1 MGSTFSSLNA
11 GLTGL
16 YAAQRLIE
24 VSGQNINNQN
34 TAGYTR
40 QRVEQRALGIGSE
53 PSIFAGSVPQGGG
66 VEITRIRR
74 LDDFFLDAKLRLE
87 TGRAAGTKE
96 TSKAWKGIE
105 SAMDELGQMSVSD
118 SMRTFFKSWGDV
130 NNNSDNRGARA
141 TTLGAAEAMVTNI
154 QTGYTHINDLWKN
167 GREQLEALV
176 ADLNTTMDSVQ
187 KLNER
192 IRKATVAGGEVS
204 GAVNHLKDERD
215 QLVLHIS
222 ELTGANVRQGYS
234 VYTKENAPHPNMIGR
249 AYEDGT
255 VEVMLGGNSLV
266 GKDYVNHFEVE
277 GSRDMAGIDSA
288 PRDKYKAAVDALK
301 AGGKGTDA
309 TFDYHGQKIQ
319 QYQSQVQRYEV
330 GDKILDS
337 HGNVVKTLG
346 SGDPEVGT
354 KYVAFYDMKAVQEGG
369 AKLKD
374 AKVAG
379 TEQGFTEFTFMKD
392 EGPVRLRWALG
403 GHMVAIEDGTIGG
416 LMQNL
421 KPAQFP
427 GISGTIGNGGAW
439 AETGKLYNDLATN
452 IATEINAIHANNTA
466 EGGTNN
472 TKTLVTKETKFYKV
486 NLSESETIENPP
498 GSGTFVKNPA
508 RMTDT
513 GTSLKRSD
521 YKTDEAYDA
530 AVKKTLSDLESA
542 NPGSAIVYEN
552 MKENGGDFFKFAAT
566 DNSLPAAMRLSVA
579 IKDPQM
585 IAAGQYTNGVY
596 DGSVSLAL
604 GNRQDAPTSAMNEWA
619 KSVVDIGVHAKSA
632 DDKHTLAEQTRLI
645 AEQQQKSQ
653 SSVDMNE
660 EVINL
665 IQGQHAYAG
674 AARIMSTVNS
684 MLEALINLGR

>member
-24 VSGQNINNQN
+24 VSGQNINNLN
-34 TAGYTR
+34 TPGYTR

-96 TSKAWKGIE
+96 TSIAWKGIE
-105 SAMDELGQMSVSD
+105 SAMDELGRMSVSD

-141 TTLGAAEAMVTNI
+141 TTLGAAEALVTNI
-154 QTGYTHINDLWKN
+154 KTGYTHINDLWKN
-167 GREQLEALV
+167 GREQLDALV

-187 KLNER
+187 KLNDR
-192 IRKATVAGGEVS
+192 IRKATVAGGNIS

-215 QLVLHIS
+215 QLILHIS
-222 ELTGANVRQGYS
+222 ELTGATVRQGYS
-234 VYTKENAPHPNMIGR
+234 VYTKENAPHPNMIGQ
-249 AYEDGT
+249 AYDDGT

-277 GSRDMAGIDSA
+277 GARDMAGIDSA

-301 AGGKGTDA
+301 AGGKDTS
-309 TFDYHGQKIQ
+309 TMFPYHGQQIQ
-319 QYQSQVQRYEV
+319 QYQAHVQRYEV
-330 GDKILDS
+330 GDTISYPD
-337 HGNVVKTLG
+337 GTTKTLG

-354 KYVAFYDMKAVQEGG
+354 KYVAFYDMQAVQKEG
-369 AKLKD
+369 KTLQE
-374 AKVAG
+374 AKVPK

-427 GISGTIGNGGAW
+427 GVSGTIGNGGAW

-452 IATEINAIHANNTA
+452 IATEINAIHANNTG

-472 TKTLVTKETKFYKV
+472 TKTLVTKETKFFKV
-486 NLSESETIENPP
+486 DLSKDVNDPNRQQPIGPT
-498 GSGTFVKNPA
+498 
-508 RMTDT
+508 
-513 GTSLKRSD
+513 LKRSD

-530 AVKKTLSDLESA
+530 AVKKTVADLEA
-542 NPGSAIVYEN
+542 VNHGSAIVYEN
-552 MKENGGDFFKFAAT
+552 VKEDGGDFFKFAAT

-585 IAAGQYTNGVY
+585 IAAGQLKNGVY

-604 GNRQDAPTSAMNEWA
+604 GNRQDAPTSAMNEWS

-645 AEQQQKSQ
+645 AEQRQKSQ

>member
-24 VSGQNINNQN
+24 VSGQNINNLN
-34 TAGYTR
+34 TPGYTR

-96 TSKAWKGIE
+96 NSVAWKGIE
-105 SAMDELGQMSVSD
+105 SAMDELGKMSVSN
-118 SMRTFFKSWGDV
+118 SLRNFYKSWGDV
-130 NNNSDNRGARA
+130 NNSSDNLGARA
-141 TTLGAAEAMVTNI
+141 TAIGNAQALVTQI

-167 GREQLEALV
+167 GRERLDALV

-187 KLNER
+187 KLNDR

-215 QLVLHIS
+215 HLVLHIS
-222 ELTGANVRQGYS
+222 ELTGATVRQGYS
-234 VYTKENAPHPNMIGR
+234 VYTKENAPHPNMIGQSF
-249 AYEDGT
+249 EDGT

-277 GSRDMAGIDSA
+277 GARDMAGIDSA
-288 PRDKYKAAVDALK
+288 PREKFKAAVDALTD
-301 AGGKGTDA
+301 GGKSTDT

-330 GDKILDS
+330 GDKILNADGS
-337 HGNVVKTLG
+337 VKKTLA
-346 SGDPEVGT
+346 SGDPEIGT

-369 AKLKD
+369 KSLQE
-374 AKVAG
+374 AKVPG

-392 EGPVRLRWALG
+392 EGPVRLRWELG

-427 GISGTIGNGGAW
+427 GVSGVVGQGGAW
-439 AETGKLYNDLATN
+439 AETGKLYNDVATN
-452 IATEINAIHANNTA
+452 IATEVNAIHANDVA
-466 EGGTNN
+466 QGGTNN
-472 TKTLVTKETKFYKV
+472 TKTLLTKEVTFKLAD
-486 NLSESETIENPP
+486 LSKDTTDPNRLADAGVTI
-498 GSGTFVKNPA
+498 
-508 RMTDT
+508 
-513 GTSLKRSD
+513 KRSD
-521 YKTDEAYDA
+521 YKTDELFDR
-530 AVKKTLSDLESA
+530 AVQDKVAELEQS
-542 NPGSAIVYEN
+542 NPGHAAIYETV
-552 MKENGGDFFKFAAT
+552 KEDGGDFFKFAAT
-566 DNSLPAAMRLSVA
+566 DNKLPAAMRLKVA
-579 IKDPQM
+579 ITDPQA
-585 IAAGQYTNGVY
+585 IAAGVEVAGIY
-596 DGSVSLAL
+596 DGSVAL
-604 GNRQDAPTSAMNEWA
+604 RLGGQQDAPTSALNEWG
-619 KSVVDIGVHAKSA
+619 KSVVDIGVHASGA
-632 DDKHTLAEQTRLI
+632 SDKYTLAEQTRHI

-660 EVINL
+660 EVMNL
-665 IQGQHAYAG
+665 IRGQHAYAG
-674 AARIMSTVNS
+674 AARITSTVNQ
-684 MLEALINLGR
+684 MLETLINLGR

>member
-24 VSGQNINNQN
+24 VSGQNINNMN
-34 TAGYTR
+34 TPGYTR

-53 PSIFAGSVPQGGG
+53 PSVFAGSVPQGGG

-96 TSKAWKGIE
+96 TSEAWKGIE
-105 SAMDELGQMSVSD
+105 SAMDELGRMSVSD

-141 TTLGAAEAMVTNI
+141 STLGAAEALVTNI
-154 QTGYTHINDLWKN
+154 KTGYTHINDLWKN
-167 GREQLEALV
+167 GREQLDALV

-187 KLNER
+187 KLNDR
-192 IRKATVAGGEVS
+192 IRKTTVSGGNAS

-215 QLVLHIS
+215 QLIMHIS
-222 ELTGANVRQGYS
+222 KLTGATVRQGYS
-234 VYTKENAPHPNMIGR
+234 VYTKENAPHPSMIGQ

-277 GSRDMAGIDSA
+277 GARDMAGIDAA

-301 AGGKGTDA
+301 AGGKDITA
-309 TFDYHGQKIQ
+309 TFEYHGQKIQ
-319 QYQSQVQRYEV
+319 KYQAHVQRYEV
-330 GDKILDS
+330 GDEILKPDGSKKKLDS
-337 HGNVVKTLG
+337 
-346 SGDPEVGT
+346 GDSEVGT
-354 KYVAFYDMKAVQEGG
+354 KYVAFYDMEDVQKGTK
-369 AKLKD
+369 KLKE
-374 AKVAG
+374 AKVEK
-379 TEQGFTEFTFMKD
+379 TEQGFTEFTFMKG
-392 EGPVRLRWALG
+392 EGPARLRWELG
-403 GHMVAIEDGTIGG
+403 GHVVAIEDGTIGG

-427 GISGTIGNGGAW
+427 GVSGTIGSGGAW

-452 IATEINAIHANNTA
+452 LADEINGIHANNVGQKLPDGST
-466 EGGTNN
+466 GNNN

-486 NLSESETIENPP
+486 DLTKPVNDRDRMQELTGET
-498 GSGTFVKNPA
+498 
-508 RMTDT
+508 
-513 GTSLKRSD
+513 LKRID
-521 YKTDEAYDA
+521 YKTEEAYDT
-530 AVKKTLSDLESA
+530 AVKQKVAKLEKDHQ
-542 NPGSAIVYEN
+542 GSGIVYEN
-552 MKENGGDFFKFAAT
+552 VKEDGGDFFKFAAT
-566 DNSLPAAMRLSVA
+566 DNKLPAAMRLSVA
-579 IKDPQM
+579 VKDPQM
-585 IAAGQYTNGVY
+585 IAAGQYVNGVY

-604 GNRQDAPTSAMNEWA
+604 GNRQDAPTSAMNEWS
-619 KSVVDIGVHAKSA
+619 KSVVDIGVHAKGA
-632 DDKHTLAEQTRLI
+632 DDKHTLAEQTRQI

-684 MLEALINLGR
+684 MLEALINIGR

>member
-24 VSGQNINNQN
+24 VSGQNINNLN
-34 TAGYTR
+34 TPGYTR

-96 TSKAWKGIE
+96 TSIAWKGIE
-105 SAMDELGQMSVSD
+105 SAMDELGRMSVSD

-141 TTLGAAEAMVTNI
+141 TTLGAAEALVTNI
-154 QTGYTHINDLWKN
+154 KTGYTRINDLWKN
-167 GREQLEALV
+167 GREQLDALV

-187 KLNER
+187 KLNDR
-192 IRKATVAGGEVS
+192 IRKATVAGGNIS

-215 QLVLHIS
+215 QLILHIS
-222 ELTGANVRQGYS
+222 ELTGATVRQGYS
-234 VYTKENAPHPNMIGR
+234 VYTKENAPHPNMIGQ
-249 AYEDGT
+249 AYDDGT

-277 GSRDMAGIDSA
+277 GARDMAGIDSA

-301 AGGKGTDA
+301 AKFPTNWND
-309 TFDYHGQKIQ
+309 TFEYHGQKIQ
-319 QYQSQVQRYEV
+319 KYQAHVQRYEA
-330 GDKILDS
+330 GDTILNPDGS
-337 HGNVVKTLG
+337 TKTLG
-346 SGDPEVGT
+346 SSDPEVGT
-354 KYVAFYDMKAVQEGG
+354 KYVAFYDMEDVQKGTK
-369 AKLKD
+369 KLKD

-379 TEQGFTEFTFMKD
+379 TEQGFTDFTFMKD

-427 GISGTIGNGGAW
+427 GVSGTIGNGGAW

-452 IATEINAIHANNTA
+452 IATEINAIHANNTG

-486 NLSESETIENPP
+486 DLSKDVNDPHRQEPIGPT
-498 GSGTFVKNPA
+498 
-508 RMTDT
+508 
-513 GTSLKRSD
+513 LKRSD
-521 YKTDEAYDA
+521 FKTDEAYDA
-530 AVKKTLSDLESA
+530 EIKKTVADLEK
-542 NPGSAIVYEN
+542 NHKGSAIVYEN
-552 MKENGGDFFKFAAT
+552 EKEDGGDFFKFAAT
-566 DNSLPAAMRLSVA
+566 DNTLPAAMRLSVA

-604 GNRQDAPTSAMNEWA
+604 GNRQDAPTSAMNEWS

-645 AEQQQKSQ
+645 AEQRQKSQ

>member
-24 VSGQNINNQN
+24 VSGQNINNLN
-34 TAGYTR
+34 TPGYTR

-66 VEITRIRR
+66 VEIARIRR

-96 TSKAWKGIE
+96 TSIAWKGIE
-105 SAMDELGQMSVSD
+105 SAMDELGRMSVSD

-141 TTLGAAEAMVTNI
+141 TTLGAAEALVTNI
-154 QTGYTHINDLWKN
+154 KTGYTHINDLWKN
-167 GREQLEALV
+167 GREQLDALV

-187 KLNER
+187 KLNDR
-192 IRKATVAGGEVS
+192 IRKATVAGGNIS

-215 QLVLHIS
+215 QLILHIS
-222 ELTGANVRQGYS
+222 ELTGATVRQGYS
-234 VYTKENAPHPNMIGR
+234 VYTKENAPHPNMIGQ
-249 AYEDGT
+249 AYDDGT

-277 GSRDMAGIDSA
+277 GARDMAGIDSA

-301 AGGKGTDA
+301 AGGKDTS
-309 TFDYHGQKIQ
+309 TMFPYHGQQIQ
-319 QYQSQVQRYEV
+319 QYQAHVQRYEV
-330 GDKILDS
+330 GDTISYPD
-337 HGNVVKTLG
+337 GTTKTLG

-354 KYVAFYDMKAVQEGG
+354 KYVAFYDMQAVQKEG
-369 AKLKD
+369 KTLQE
-374 AKVAG
+374 AKVPK

-427 GISGTIGNGGAW
+427 GVSGTIGNGGAW

-452 IATEINAIHANNTA
+452 IATEINAIHANNTG

-472 TKTLVTKETKFYKV
+472 TKTLVTKETKFFKV
-486 NLSESETIENPP
+486 DLSKDVNDPNRQQPIGPT
-498 GSGTFVKNPA
+498 
-508 RMTDT
+508 
-513 GTSLKRSD
+513 LKRSD

-530 AVKKTLSDLESA
+530 AVKKTVADLEA
-542 NPGSAIVYEN
+542 VNHGSAIVYEN
-552 MKENGGDFFKFAAT
+552 VKEDGGDFFKFAAT

-585 IAAGQYTNGVY
+585 IAAGQLKNGVY

-604 GNRQDAPTSAMNEWA
+604 GNRQDAPTSAMNEWS

-645 AEQQQKSQ
+645 AEQRQKSQ

>member
-24 VSGQNINNQN
+24 VSGQNINNMN
-34 TAGYTR
+34 TPGYTR

-53 PSIFAGSVPQGGG
+53 PSVFAGSVPQGGG

-96 TSKAWKGIE
+96 TSAAWKGIE
-105 SAMDELGQMSVSD
+105 SAMDELGRMSVSD

-141 TTLGAAEAMVTNI
+141 STLGAAEALVTNI
-154 QTGYTHINDLWKN
+154 KTGYTHINDLWKN
-167 GREQLEALV
+167 GREQLDALV

-187 KLNER
+187 KLNDR
-192 IRKATVAGGEVS
+192 IRKTTVSGGNAS

-215 QLVLHIS
+215 QLIMHIS
-222 ELTGANVRQGYS
+222 KLTGATVRQGYS
-234 VYTKENAPHPNMIGR
+234 VYTKENAPHPSMIGQ

-277 GSRDMAGIDSA
+277 GARDMAGIDAA
-288 PRDKYKAAVDALK
+288 PRDKYKAAIDALK
-301 AGGKGTDA
+301 AKFPTNWND

-319 QYQSQVQRYEV
+319 KYQAHVQRYEV
-330 GDKILDS
+330 GDKILNPDGS
-337 HGNVVKTLG
+337 EKNLK

-354 KYVAFYDMKAVQEGG
+354 KYVAFYDMEDVQKGTK
-369 AKLKD
+369 KLKE
-374 AKVAG
+374 AKVEK

-392 EGPVRLRWALG
+392 EGPARLRWELG
-403 GHMVAIEDGTIGG
+403 GHVVAIEDGTIGG

-427 GISGTIGNGGAW
+427 GVSGTIGSGGAW

-452 IATEINAIHANNTA
+452 LADEINGIHANNIA

-486 NLSESETIENPP
+486 DLTKPVNDRDRMQELTGET
-498 GSGTFVKNPA
+498 
-508 RMTDT
+508 
-513 GTSLKRSD
+513 LKRID
-521 YKTDEAYDA
+521 FKTEEAYDT
-530 AVKKTLSDLESA
+530 AVKQKVAKLEKDHQ
-542 NPGSAIVYEN
+542 GSAIVYEN
-552 MKENGGDFFKFAAT
+552 VKEDGGDFFKFAAT
-566 DNSLPAAMRLSVA
+566 DNKLPAAMRLSVA
-579 IKDPQM
+579 VKDPQM
-585 IAAGQYTNGVY
+585 IAAGQYINGVY

-604 GNRQDAPTSAMNEWA
+604 GNRQDAPTSAMNEWS
-619 KSVVDIGVHAKSA
+619 KSVVDIGVHAKGA
-632 DDKHTLAEQTRLI
+632 DDKHTLAEQTRQI

-684 MLEALINLGR
+684 MLEALINIGR

>member
-24 VSGQNINNQN
+24 VSGQNINNLN
-34 TAGYTR
+34 TPGYTR

-96 TSKAWKGIE
+96 TSTAWKGIE
-105 SAMDELGQMSVSD
+105 SAMDELGRMSVSD

-141 TTLGAAEAMVTNI
+141 TTLGAAEALVTNI
-154 QTGYTHINDLWKN
+154 KTGYTHINDLWKN

-187 KLNER
+187 KLNDR
-192 IRKATVAGGEVS
+192 IRKATVAGGNVS

-215 QLVLHIS
+215 QLIMHIS
-222 ELTGANVRQGYS
+222 KLTGATVRQGYS
-234 VYTKENAPHPNMIGR
+234 VYTKENAPHPNMIGQ
-249 AYEDGT
+249 AYDDGT

-277 GSRDMAGIDSA
+277 GARDMAGIDSA

-301 AGGKGTDA
+301 AGGKDTS
-309 TFDYHGQKIQ
+309 TMFPYHGQQIQ
-319 QYQSQVQRYEV
+319 QYQAHVQRYEV
-330 GDKILDS
+330 GDKILNADGS
-337 HGNVVKTLG
+337 VKKTLG

-354 KYVAFYDMKAVQEGG
+354 KYVAFYDMKAVQEGTK
-369 AKLKD
+369 KLKD

-379 TEQGFTEFTFMKD
+379 TEQGFTDFTFMKD
-392 EGPVRLRWALG
+392 EGPVRLRWQLG

-427 GISGTIGNGGAW
+427 GVSGTIGNGGAW

-452 IATEINAIHANNTA
+452 IATEINAIHANNTG

-472 TKTLVTKETKFYKV
+472 TKTLVTKETKFFKV
-486 NLSESETIENPP
+486 DLSKDVNDPNRQQPIGPT
-498 GSGTFVKNPA
+498 
-508 RMTDT
+508 
-513 GTSLKRSD
+513 LKRSD
-521 YKTDEAYDA
+521 YTTDEAYDA
-530 AVKKTLSDLESA
+530 AVKKTVADLEAA
-542 NPGSAIVYEN
+542 NQGSAIVYEN
-552 MKENGGDFFKFAAT
+552 VKEDGGDFFKFAAT
-566 DNSLPAAMRLSVA
+566 DNTLPAAMRLSVA

-585 IAAGQYTNGVY
+585 IAAGQLKNGVY

-604 GNRQDAPTSAMNEWA
+604 GNRQDAPTSAMNEWS

-645 AEQQQKSQ
+645 AEQRQKSQ

-674 AARIMSTVNS
+674 AARIMSTVNM

>member
-24 VSGQNINNQN
+24 VSGQNINNMN
-34 TAGYTR
+34 TPGYTR

-96 TSKAWKGIE
+96 NSVAWKGIE
-105 SAMDELGQMSVSD
+105 SAMDELGKMSVSN
-118 SMRTFFKSWGDV
+118 SLRNFYKSWGDV
-130 NNNSDNRGARA
+130 NNSSDNLGARA
-141 TTLGAAEAMVTNI
+141 TAIGNAQALVTQI

-167 GREQLEALV
+167 GRERLDALV

-187 KLNER
+187 KLNDR

-222 ELTGANVRQGYS
+222 EMTGATVRQGYS

-301 AGGKGTDA
+301 AGGNSTDT

-319 QYQSQVQRYEV
+319 RYQSHVQRYEV
-330 GDKILDS
+330 GDTISNPD
-337 HGNVVKTLG
+337 GTTKTLA

-354 KYVAFYDMKAVQEGG
+354 KYVAFYDMQAVQ
-369 AKLKD
+369 KD
-374 AKVAG
+374 GKTLQEAKVPK

-416 LMQNL
+416 LMKNL

-427 GISGTIGNGGAW
+427 GVSGVVGQGGAW
-439 AETGKLYNDLATN
+439 AEAGKLYNDVATN
-452 IATEINAIHANNTA
+452 IATEVNAIHANDVA

-472 TKTLVTKETKFYKV
+472 TKTLLTKEVTFKLAD
-486 NLSESETIENPP
+486 LSKDTTDPNRLADAGVTI
-498 GSGTFVKNPA
+498 
-508 RMTDT
+508 
-513 GTSLKRSD
+513 KRSD
-521 YKTDEAYDA
+521 YKTDELFDRAVQDKVAELEQSHPGHA
-530 AVKKTLSDLESA
+530 AIYETVKED
-542 NPGSAIVYEN
+542 
-552 MKENGGDFFKFAAT
+552 GGDFFKFAAT
-566 DNSLPAAMRLSVA
+566 DNKLPAAMRLKVA
-579 IKDPQM
+579 ITDPQA
-585 IAAGQYTNGVY
+585 IAAGVETAGIY
-596 DGSVSLAL
+596 DGSVAL
-604 GNRQDAPTSAMNEWA
+604 RLGGQQDAPTSALNEWG
-619 KSVVDIGVHAKSA
+619 KSVVDIGVHASGA
-632 DDKHTLAEQTRLI
+632 SDKYNLAEQTRQI

-660 EVINL
+660 EVMNL
-665 IQGQHAYAG
+665 IRGQHAYAG
-674 AARIMSTVNS
+674 AARITSTVNQ
-684 MLEALINLGR
+684 MLETLINLGR

>member
-24 VSGQNINNQN
+24 VSGQNINNLN
-34 TAGYTR
+34 TPGYTR

-96 TSKAWKGIE
+96 TSIAWKGIE
-105 SAMDELGQMSVSD
+105 SAMDELGRMSVSD

-141 TTLGAAEAMVTNI
+141 TTLGAAEALVTNI
-154 QTGYTHINDLWKN
+154 KTGYTHINDLWKN
-167 GREQLEALV
+167 GREQLDALV

-187 KLNER
+187 KLNDR
-192 IRKATVAGGEVS
+192 IRKATVAGGNIS

-215 QLVLHIS
+215 QLILHIS
-222 ELTGANVRQGYS
+222 ELTGATVRQGYS
-234 VYTKENAPHPNMIGR
+234 VYTKENAPHPNMIGQ
-249 AYEDGT
+249 AYDDGT

-277 GSRDMAGIDSA
+277 GARDMAGIDSA
-288 PRDKYKAAVDALK
+288 PRDKYKAAVDALI
-301 AGGKGTDA
+301 AGGKGTDT

-319 QYQSQVQRYEV
+319 RYQAHVQRYEV
-330 GDKILDS
+330 GDTISYPD
-337 HGNVVKTLG
+337 GTTKTLG

-354 KYVAFYDMKAVQEGG
+354 KYVAFYDMQAVQKEG
-369 AKLKD
+369 KTLQE
-374 AKVAG
+374 AKVPK

-452 IATEINAIHANNTA
+452 IATEINAIHANNTG

-472 TKTLVTKETKFYKV
+472 TKTLVTKETKFFKV
-486 NLSESETIENPP
+486 DLSKDVNDPNRQQPIGPT
-498 GSGTFVKNPA
+498 
-508 RMTDT
+508 
-513 GTSLKRSD
+513 LKRSD

-530 AVKKTLSDLESA
+530 EIKKTVADLEA
-542 NPGSAIVYEN
+542 VNHGSAIVYEN
-552 MKENGGDFFKFAAT
+552 VKEDGGDFFKFAAT

-585 IAAGQYTNGVY
+585 IAAGQYVNGVY

-604 GNRQDAPTSAMNEWA
+604 GNRQDAPTSAMNEWS

-645 AEQQQKSQ
+645 AEQRQKSQ

>member
-34 TAGYTR
+34 TPGYTR

-96 TSKAWKGIE
+96 ISTAWAGIE
-105 SAMDELGQMSVSD
+105 SAMDELGRMSVSD
-118 SMRTFFKSWGDV
+118 AMRTFFKSWGDV

-141 TTLGAAEAMVTNI
+141 TTLGAAEALVTNI

-167 GREQLEALV
+167 GREQLDALV

-192 IRKATVAGGEVS
+192 IRRATVAGGNVS

-215 QLVLHIS
+215 QLIMHIS
-222 ELTGANVRQGYS
+222 KLTGATVRQGYS
-234 VYTKENAPHPNMIGR
+234 VYTKENAPHPTMIGQS
-249 AYEDGT
+249 YDDGT

-266 GKDYVNHFEVE
+266 GKDYVNHFQVE
-277 GSRDMAGIDSA
+277 GARDMAGIDSA
-288 PRDKYKAAVDALK
+288 PRDKYKAAVDAL
-301 AGGKGTDA
+301 AAVPAALGGPLDTNK
-309 TFDYHGQKIQ
+309 TFNHHGQDIQ
-319 QYQSQVQRYEV
+319 RYQAQVQRYEV
-330 GDKILDS
+330 GDTILNADGS
-337 HGNVVKTLG
+337 VKKTLK

-354 KYVAFYDMKAVQEGG
+354 KYVAFYDMQAVQKDG
-369 AKLKD
+369 KPLKE

-379 TEQGFTEFTFMKD
+379 TEQGFTDFTFMKD
-392 EGPVRLRWALG
+392 EGPVRLRWELG

-416 LMQNL
+416 LLQNL

-452 IATEINAIHANNTA
+452 LATEINAIHANTGA
-466 EGGTNN
+466 DHN

-486 NLSESETIENPP
+486 DLRKDVDDPTRQELLPN
-498 GSGTFVKNPA
+498 
-508 RMTDT
+508 
-513 GTSLKRSD
+513 SLKRKD
-521 YKTDEAYDA
+521 FKTDEAYDA
-530 AVKKTLSDLESA
+530 AIKKEVAKLESDPA
-542 NPGSAIVYEN
+542 NEYCAIVYEN
-552 MKENGGDFFKFAAT
+552 VKEDGGDFFKFAAT
-566 DNSLPAAMRLSVA
+566 DNTLPAAMRLSVA

-585 IAAGQYTNGVY
+585 IAAGQLTNGVY

-604 GNRQDAPTSAMNEWA
+604 GNRQDAPTSAMNEWS
-619 KSVVDIGVHAKSA
+619 KSVVDIGVHAKGA
-632 DDKHTLAEQTRLI
+632 DDKHTLAEQTRRI
-645 AEQQQKSQ
+645 AEQRQKSQ

-684 MLEALINLGR
+684 MLESLINLGR